1 MLDDRKVLL
10 SQDNT
15 MSSFDVTSI
24 FIAEL
29 LTPKTQLLV
38 LKQMLPVHTL
48 GFSLISMQK
57 LKATK
62 GQNNTQNTA
71 SAYGLQKREA
81 KFSFPLVFHLYVP
94 NLDASC

>member
-15 MSSFDVTSI
+15 MSSFDVTNI

-48 GFSLISMQK
+48 GFSLISIQK

-62 GQNNTQNTA
+62 GQKQHTEYCFCIWTSEKGSQI
-71 SAYGLQKREA
+71 
-81 KFSFPLVFHLYVP
+81 FFPLSVSPVC
-94 NLDASC
+94 SQS

>member
-62 GQNNTQNTA
+62 GQKQHTEHCFCIWT
-71 SAYGLQKREA
+71 SEKGSHI
-81 KFSFPLVFHLYVP
+81 FFPLSGSPVC
-94 NLDASC
+94 SQS